1 MKQLYYYEFNE
12 YIREGIDHLTQSTSL
27 QTFPR
32 QSTNQTSD
40 TSFKFHLP
48 SLTLKQKRR
57 EKTQPKVQP
66 IYKGSLVP
74 QNSNRKHSTHNT
86 TKPYQTPNK
95 TSHQQLHA
103 HTETHKRHNR
113 SILTQKA
120 CASMKC
126 QKCQKE
132 VFLPFKCPYC
142 GDYFCS
148 EHRLPENHECPR
160 IEHARAP
167 KQQTQPIIIQK
178 QRPYEYTISYS
189 PRFQAKKFRFS
200 QKELKHL
207 TVGALLVM
215 GVGISFILQILGS
228 SEINRPEILLSLVI
242 IFTFS
247 FLLHEIAHKLSAQ
260 GYGLWAEFRLTL
272 FGALITLLSM
282 LPFAFFKIISPGA
295 VMIAGAITRKQA
307 GKTALAG
314 PLTNITLSTIF
325 TPVAIGTSGTIAI
338 ITGFGA
344 WINAII
350 AIFNLIPFS
359 IMDGLK
365 VFRWNK
371 VAWILAFAASLIL
384 TVVSYIYI
392 LQV

>member
-1 MKQLYYYEFNE
+1 
-12 YIREGIDHLTQSTSL
+12 
-27 QTFPR
+27 
-32 QSTNQTSD
+32 
-40 TSFKFHLP
+40 
-48 SLTLKQKRR
+48 
-57 EKTQPKVQP
+57 
-66 IYKGSLVP
+66 
-74 QNSNRKHSTHNT
+74 
-86 TKPYQTPNK
+86 
-95 TSHQQLHA
+95 
-103 HTETHKRHNR
+103 
-113 SILTQKA
+113 
-120 CASMKC
+120 MKC
-126 QKCQKE
+126 QKCGKE
-132 VFLPFKCPYC
+132 IFLPFRCPYC
-142 GDYFCS
+142 GGYFCA
-148 EHRLPENHECPR
+148 EHRLPENHDCPR
-160 IEHARAP
+160 IELARAP
-167 KQQTQPIIIQK
+167 KRETKPIIAQK
-178 QRPYEYTISYS
+178 QKPYEYTISYS
-189 PRFQAKKFRFS
+189 PRFQAKKFQFS

-215 GVGISFILQILGS
+215 GVGISFIPQILGLS
-228 SEINRPEILLSLVI
+228 VLTRPEILLSLAI
-242 IFTFS
+242 IFTPA

-260 GYGLWAEFRLTL
+260 RYGLWAEFRLTL

-282 LPFAFFKIISPGA
+282 IPFAFFKIISPGA
-295 VMIAGAITRKQA
+295 VMIAGTITRKQA

-314 PLTNITLSTIF
+314 PLTNITLSTVF